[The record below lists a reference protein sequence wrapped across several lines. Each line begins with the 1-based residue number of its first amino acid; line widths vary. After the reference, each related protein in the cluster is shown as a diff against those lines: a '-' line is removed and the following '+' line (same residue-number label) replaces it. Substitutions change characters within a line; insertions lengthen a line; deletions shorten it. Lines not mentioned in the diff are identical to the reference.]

1 VHLLVVR
8 PVLDAIWYTAPDT
21 EDTPMTATHDVGT
34 TIVRAAC
41 PHDCPDTCAMLVTVK
56 DGRAIR
62 VGGDPQH
69 PVTQGF
75 LCAKVSRYVERTYH
89 ADRVLYPQRRVGA
102 RGEGKWQRIS
112 WDEALDEIASR
123 FKNIAA
129 EWGSQAILPYS
140 YAGTM
145 GLLHYGSMDRR
156 FFHKLGASLLD
167 RTICATAGFEGYSYT
182 IGKGLGTDP
191 EQYANARLILLWGT
205 NTLTSNPHLWPFIKR
220 ARANGARILAIDP
233 YRSRTAQ
240 QCDEHIALN
249 PGTDAALALGM
260 LHVIF
265 AEGLEDRVYLRDH
278 TIGEAEL
285 RQRAAEYDPDR
296 VSAITGLEPERI
308 ISLAREYATTQPAAI
323 RINYGMQRHAGGGMA
338 VRTVATLP
346 AVVGAWRYP
355 AGGILLSTSGTFG
368 LNINA
373 LERPDL
379 IPPGTRTINMNELG
393 KALTEVD
400 DPPVKA
406 LFVYNSNPAAVA
418 PDLANVHRGLM
429 RDDLFVVVH
438 EQFPTDTADYAD
450 ILLPATT
457 QLEHADLH
465 KAYGHLYM
473 LWNQPS
479 IAPLGEALPNTEVF
493 RRLAAKIGFDDPC
506 FRDSDDDMARQALA
520 SDHPHIQGIT
530 LEALKERGWM
540 RLNLPQEWAPFA
552 DGNFPT
558 PSGKCELYSERMA
571 RDGYDPIPAYTP
583 PAESPQSA
591 PDLAAKYPLALLT
604 PPAHH
609 FLNTT
614 FANVLQ
620 RFENGP
626 TLEINPVDATHR
638 GIGNGDLV
646 RVWNDRGEFCV
657 PATLTDRVKPGLVV
671 APSIWWRKL
680 TPDGKGVNH
689 TTSQKL
695 SDMGGGATFYDNLVE
710 VEKAK

>member
-1 VHLLVVR
+1 MAVAS
-8 PVLDAIWYTAPDT
+8 DSNI
-21 EDTPMTATHDVGT
+21 
-34 TIVRAAC
+34 TIVRGAC
-41 PHDCPDTCAMLVTVK
+41 PHDCPDTCAMLVTVQ

-62 VGGDPQH
+62 VSGDPSH

-89 ADRVLYPQRRVGA
+89 PDRILYPLRRVGP
-102 RGEGKWQRIS
+102 RGAGRWQRVS
-112 WDEALDEIASR
+112 WDEALDEIANR
-123 FKNIAA
+123 FKAIVA
-129 EWGSQAILPYS
+129 EYGPQAILPYS
-140 YAGTM
+140 YAGAM
-145 GLLHYGSMDRR
+145 GLLMYGSMDRR

-167 RTICATAGFEGYSYT
+167 RTICAEAGFQGYKYT
-182 IGKGLGTDP
+182 LGAAMGTDV
-191 EQYANARLILLWGT
+191 EQFEHARLILLWGT
-205 NTLTSNPHLWPFIKR
+205 NTLTSNPHLWPMVKR
-220 ARANGARILAIDP
+220 ARAKGARVIAIDP

-260 LHVIF
+260 LNVIF
-265 AEGLEDRVYLRDH
+265 AEGLEDQAYLRDH
-278 TIGEAEL
+278 TVGESEL
-285 RQRAAEYDPDR
+285 RARVTEFPPERVAE
-296 VSAITGLEPERI
+296 ITGIAPERI
-308 ISLAREYATTQPAAI
+308 VALAREYATTQPAAI

-346 AVVGAWRYP
+346 AVVGAWRHP
-355 AGGILLSTSGTFG
+355 AGGILLSTSGTFP
-368 LNINA
+368 LNFTA

-393 KALTEVD
+393 KALTDVN

-406 LFVYNSNPAAVA
+406 IFVYNSNPAAVA

-457 QLEHADLH
+457 QLEHADIH
-465 KAYGHLYM
+465 KSYGHLYM
-473 LWNQPS
+473 LWNEPS

-493 RRLAAKIGFDDPC
+493 RRLAAKMGFDDPC
-506 FRDSDDDMARQALA
+506 FRDSDEDMARQVLQ
-520 SDHPHIQGIT
+520 SDHPALAGIT
-530 LEALKERGWM
+530 LESLKERGWM
-540 RLNLPQEWAPFA
+540 RLNLPESWAPFA
-552 DGNFPT
+552 DGRFPT

-571 RDGYDPIPAYTP
+571 AAGLDPVPAYTP

-591 PDLAAKYPLALLT
+591 PELAAKYPLALLS

-614 FANVLQ
+614 FVNVLK
-620 RFENGP
+620 RYEHGP
-626 TLEINPVDATHR
+626 TLEINPVDAQQR
-638 GIGNGDLV
+638 GISDGDMV
-646 RVWNDRGEFCV
+646 RVWNDRGEFRV
-657 PATLTDRVKPGLVV
+657 PATITDRVKPGLVV
-671 APSIWWRKL
+671 APSIWWRKFM
-680 TPDGKGVNH
+680 PDGKGVNH
-689 TTSQKL
+689 TTSQRL

-710 VEKAK
+710 VAKVAG